1 MPRLKFGTARLSV
14 LRSRYSPPERSEGPS
29 GVAAAR
35 ALFANCEPPT
45 RRPPAAPEAP
55 SRTTITTRSVELG
68 PMPFWRRR
76 GRIRFYHPPCPAMS
90 VRAGAS
96 LELEGKSAGAA
107 TRAARPE
114 NVSWA
119 QFYHEFPGMTL
130 PDDPASGHA
139 HTCRRPSEIKV
150 TPPMMLSAPPTPHE
164 PPFAGSA
171 RFEVLRHSLHVPFGQ
186 PRHTPPP

>member
-1 MPRLKFGTARLSV
+1 MAPRGSPCSDRDTRLPSAP
-14 LRSRYSPPERSEGPS
+14 RDRRASRPRERFSRIAS
-29 GVAAAR
+29 
-35 ALFANCEPPT
+35 
-45 RRPPAAPEAP
+45 RPPAAHPPPRKLRAVPP
-55 SRTTITTRSVELG
+55 SPHDQWNLGRCHFGDGADGSASTIHPVSRHVR
-68 PMPFWRRR
+68 PRRR
-76 GRIRFYHPPCPAMS
+76 I
-90 VRAGAS
+90 AGT
-96 LELEGKSAGAA
+96 LEGKSAGAA

>member
-1 MPRLKFGTARLSV
+1 MIADRPRPTRATAQKCQSAESDPTAMLMAQARGITRGRVTMPRLKFGTARLSV

-76 GRIRFYHPPCPAMS
+76 GRIRFYHPPSVPPCP
-90 VRAGAS
+90 
-96 LELEGKSAGAA
+96 
-107 TRAARPE
+107 
-114 NVSWA
+114 
-119 QFYHEFPGMTL
+119 
-130 PDDPASGHA
+130 
-139 HTCRRPSEIKV
+139 
-150 TPPMMLSAPPTPHE
+150 SAPAHRWNSGRQICRCRNESCSSRERLMGTI
-164 PPFAGSA
+164 
-171 RFEVLRHSLHVPFGQ
+171 L
-186 PRHTPPP
+186 PRIPGYDPS